1 MAVLASILFVRRNSE
16 FRFVGLTTLFTL
28 GVFTFFQAKGY
39 WIIPVGLSMAVGE
52 YVSVSSLTDTENADI
67 TREAQELKEM
77 PEIELDILTQIYEKR
92 GLKKETAA
100 QVAKEL
106 TQADA
111 LGTDIWDELGLNYI
125 SQANPIQEA
134 LVSAASFTF
143 GGILPML
150 AALFA
155 PMNLWSNPCM
165 DFLLFLGHSR
175 RNCRQN
181 RRL

>member
-111 LGTDIWDELGLNYI
+111 LGTDI
-125 SQANPIQEA
+125 
-134 LVSAASFTF
+134 
-143 GGILPML
+143 
-150 AALFA
+150 
-155 PMNLWSNPCM
+155 
-165 DFLLFLGHSR
+165 
-175 RNCRQN
+175 
-181 RRL
+181 